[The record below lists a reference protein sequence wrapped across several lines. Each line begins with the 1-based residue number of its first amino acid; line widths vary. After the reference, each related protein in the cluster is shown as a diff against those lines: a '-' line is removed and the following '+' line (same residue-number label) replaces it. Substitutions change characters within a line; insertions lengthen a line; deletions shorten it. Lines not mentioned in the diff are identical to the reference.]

1 MKTEILRVF
10 KIVLL
15 FISLFVIN
23 IIFFK
28 IISLLGFSITMTDLS
43 FLVPPLF
50 ATIALLLINKYK
62 KLSNYLIC
70 IVFLD

>member
-1 MKTEILRVF
+1 MKAEIFRVF

-23 IIFFK
+23 IIVFK
-28 IISLLGFSITMTDLS
+28 IISLLGFRVIMTDFT

-50 ATIALLLINKYK
+50 ATIVLLLINKYK
-62 KLSNYLIC
+62 KNK
-70 IVFLD
+70 

>member
-28 IISLLGFSITMTDLS
+28 IISLLGFSIIMTDFS
-43 FLVPPLF
+43 YLVPPLF
-50 ATIALLLINKYK
+50 ATIVLLLINKYK
-62 KLSNYLIC
+62 KTK
-70 IVFLD
+70 

>member
-23 IIFFK
+23 IIVFK
-28 IISLLGFSITMTDLS
+28 IISLLGFSVIMTDFS

-50 ATIALLLINKYK
+50 ATIVLLLINKYK
-62 KLSNYLIC
+62 KNK
-70 IVFLD
+70 

>member
-1 MKTEILRVF
+1 MKAEIFRVF

-23 IIFFK
+23 IIVFK
-28 IISLLGFSITMTDLS
+28 IISLLGFSVIMTDFT

-50 ATIALLLINKYK
+50 VTIVLLLINKYK
-62 KLSNYLIC
+62 KRVSI
-70 IVFLD
+70 